1 MDGKKLRR
9 LTVNKKAITDRMA
22 KDSGITGLQAEKAF
36 TSLINGI
43 KSSLKK
49 GNRVTFSG
57 FGSFEV
63 KNRKA
68 RKGKNP
74 KTGEPIN
81 IPKKKRV
88 RFNPSKSFINSL

>member
-1 MDGKKLRR
+1 
-9 LTVNKKAITDRMA
+9 MA

-36 TSLINGI
+36 NSLINGI

-68 RKGKNP
+68 RNGRNP

>member
-1 MDGKKLRR
+1 
-9 LTVNKKAITDRMA
+9 MA

-36 TSLINGI
+36 TSLISGI

-49 GNRVTFSG
+49 GYRVTFSG

-68 RKGKNP
+68 RKGRNP

-88 RFNPSKSFINSL
+88 RFTPSKSFIDSL